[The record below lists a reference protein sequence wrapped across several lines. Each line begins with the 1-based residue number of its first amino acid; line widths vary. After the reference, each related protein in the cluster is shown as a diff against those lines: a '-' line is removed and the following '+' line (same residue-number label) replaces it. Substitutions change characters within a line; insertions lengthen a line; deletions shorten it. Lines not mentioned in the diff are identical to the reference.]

1 METKV
6 GYHTEEQCKTKM
18 FALFNEIKDLKEI
31 MGSTDSLYLIKYHV
45 DSLYQLATELRQE
58 YK

>member
-1 METKV
+1 
-6 GYHTEEQCKTKM
+6 
-18 FALFNEIKDLKEI
+18 LFNEIKDLKEL

-45 DSLYQLATELRQE
+45 DSLYQLVTEIQQE

>member
-1 METKV
+1 MEAKV

-31 MGSTDSLYLIKYHV
+31 MESTDSLYLIKYHV
-45 DSLYQLATELRQE
+45 DSLYQLVTEIQQE